1 MSNKLETKAILNKP
15 GVKPVGAVIWMHGLG
30 ADYNDFVPI
39 VEELKLPFSLKFVFP
54 NAPIIPVTINNGY
67 QMRAWYDITDFSS
80 LTREVDSA
88 GILENR
94 ERIHLLIENLIQEGF
109 KPEEIIIAG
118 FSQGGVMAYYTGLG
132 LDYSFAG
139 IMILSAYLPDTSL
152 IDVAKIQHKLKMPFL
167 ICHGQQDP
175 VVSIDYA
182 REAVKYLQSLDVN
195 YQWFEYPMPHSV
207 CYEEVVTNSNWIKQ
221 IFRS

>member
-1 MSNKLETKAILNKP
+1 MSNKLETKVVLNKP
-15 GVKPVGAVIWMHGLG
+15 DVKPIGAVIWMHGLG

-39 VEELKLPFSLKFVFP
+39 VEELRLPFSLKFVFP

-94 ERIHLLIENLIQEGF
+94 ERIHLLIQDLIKEGF
-109 KPEEIIIAG
+109 KPEEIIVAG

-132 LDYSFAG
+132 LDYNITAFS
-139 IMILSAYLPDTSL
+139 
-152 IDVAKIQHKLKMPFL
+152 
-167 ICHGQQDP
+167 
-175 VVSIDYA
+175 
-182 REAVKYLQSLDVN
+182 
-195 YQWFEYPMPHSV
+195 
-207 CYEEVVTNSNWIKQ
+207 
-221 IFRS
+221 